1 MAGIGDTKY
10 IIKAHPTAVRKFN
23 PNNINNGIVNIPAPT
38 PIIPIDNP
46 PNAPINIKTISFN
59 INYKKI

>member
-23 PNNINNGIVNIPAPT
+23 PNNINNGIVNIHQHLLL
-38 PIIPIDNP
+38 
-46 PNAPINIKTISFN
+46 
-59 INYKKI
+59 